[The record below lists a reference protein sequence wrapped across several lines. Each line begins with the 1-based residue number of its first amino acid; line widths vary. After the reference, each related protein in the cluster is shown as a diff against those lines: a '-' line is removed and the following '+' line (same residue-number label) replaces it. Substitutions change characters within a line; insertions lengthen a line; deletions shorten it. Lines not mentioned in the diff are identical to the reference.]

1 MVVAGL
7 GRDGAAGGPD
17 VRLMI
22 PPALME
28 QGAYGMNQTVI
39 NAQSCAP
46 GQCHPNDAGCAKLAE
61 VVYDGCT
68 GCWSQD

>member
-1 MVVAGL
+1 MTIYSAVLKVVAGL

-17 VRLMI
+17 RRRMI

-39 NAQSCAP
+39 NTVFPRLVPLVAVQSR
-46 GQCHPNDAGCAKLAE
+46 GG
-61 VVYDGCT
+61 G
-68 GCWSQD
+68 

>member
-1 MVVAGL
+1 MVAGL

-28 QGAYGMNQTVI
+28 QGAYGMNQTLI
-39 NAQSCAP
+39 NTVFPRLVPLVAAAHTAQVR
-46 GQCHPNDAGCAKLAE
+46 GHRRVLIL
-61 VVYDGCT
+61 
-68 GCWSQD
+68 